1 MMEKMLRP
9 LKNSRSIKLY
19 TFGNPIFRYKK
30 KKKKKKNAHVETIG
44 EKTFSIRLTNRVDI
58 GEFIRETSSF
68 FHIRLALS
76 GFLHHFYIR
85 GQRLDRT
92 FTENIARLPRPR

>member
-1 MMEKMLRP
+1 M
-9 LKNSRSIKLY
+9 KNVQVESIDR
-19 TFGNPIFRYKK
+19 N
-30 KKKKKKNAHVETIG
+30 
-44 EKTFSIRLTNRVDI
+44 FSIRLTNRVDI

-76 GFLHHFYIR
+76 SFLHHFYIR

-92 FTENIARLPRPR
+92 FTENTAQHFRSFLVPR